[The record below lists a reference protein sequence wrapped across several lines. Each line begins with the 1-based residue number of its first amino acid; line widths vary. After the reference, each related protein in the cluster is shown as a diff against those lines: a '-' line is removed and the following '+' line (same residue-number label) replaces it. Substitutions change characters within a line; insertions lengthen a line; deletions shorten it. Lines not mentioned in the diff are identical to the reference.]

1 MDVRA
6 FMERFF
12 TEAINKQDVSRLDEF
27 CAPDYKWHG
36 ADNSEAL
43 GEAMGF
49 DEYVSVCG
57 SFFEAFPDFH
67 VDIQEILVDGDR
79 ACVRYVE
86 GGTHVKEFAGFPADR
101 QALDL
106 VRDRDLPSP
115 RREDPRGVA
124 AEQHGGEARSDAEP
138 PDLIRRRSCRRR
150 RPRSRR

>member
-12 TEAINKQDVSRLDEF
+12 NEAINKQDVSRLDEF

-36 ADNSEAL
+36 EDNSEAL
-43 GEAMGF
+43 GDAMGF
-49 DEYVSVCG
+49 EEYVSVCG

-86 GGTHVKEFAGFPADR
+86 GGTHVKDFAGFTAT
-101 QALDL
+101 
-106 VRDRDLPSP
+106 
-115 RREDPRGVA
+115 G
-124 AEQHGGEARSDAEP
+124 
-138 PDLIRRRSCRRR
+138 RRSTWSGIGIFHLRDGKIHEEWLQ
-150 RPRSRR
+150 SNMEAKLEAMKAG

>member
-12 TEAINKQDVSRLDEF
+12 NEAINEQDVSGLDEY

-49 DEYVSVCG
+49 DEYVTVCG

-86 GGTHVKEFAGFPADR
+86 GGTHVKDFAGFAATGKR
-101 QALDL
+101 STWSGIGIFHL
-106 VRDRDLPSP
+106 RDGKIHEEWLQSNM
-115 RREDPRGVA
+115 
-124 AEQHGGEARSDAEP
+124 EAKLEAMRAG
-138 PDLIRRRSCRRR
+138 
-150 RPRSRR
+150 

>member
-12 TEAINKQDVSRLDEF
+12 NEAINKQDTSGLDEF

-36 ADNSEAL
+36 EDNSEAL

-49 DEYVSVCG
+49 DEYVTVCG

-86 GGTHVKEFAGFPADR
+86 GGTHVKDFAGFPATGKR
-101 QALDL
+101 STWSGIGIFHL
-106 VRDRDLPSP
+106 RDGKIHEEWLQSNMEAKLEAMR
-115 RREDPRGVA
+115 A
-124 AEQHGGEARSDAEP
+124 AG
-138 PDLIRRRSCRRR
+138 
-150 RPRSRR
+150 